1 MRAYPSGIRCYYV
14 RFQYQGLRQL
24 HVIGNAND
32 ITLDDA
38 RLEARKHIDALR
50 YGVVREPAPS
60 LTLCAFAEEFFQDM
74 PVIGSPQHYS
84 IASVVLRGI
93 SPLCWVMFRLPR

>member
-1 MRAYPSGIRCYYV
+1 MPSIKLQQSMIDNLPTPQKITVFYDKYFPAFFMRAYPSGIRCYYV

-38 RLEARKHIDALR
+38 RLEARKQIDALR
-50 YGVVREPAPS
+50 YGVVREPA
-60 LTLCAFAEEFFQDM
+60 
-74 PVIGSPQHYS
+74 
-84 IASVVLRGI
+84 
-93 SPLCWVMFRLPR
+93 